1 MILFVDVCSSR
12 TAKDGVELVEVLD
25 LTVVVSSIPVGFEE
39 CAPVGIITFCNNALG
54 GHEALMAVGHKEFY
68 PAFENAV
75 VNLFEKSCGNDF
87 V

>member
-1 MILFVDVCSSR
+1 MILFVDVCSIC
-12 TAKDGVELVEVLD
+12 TAEDSVEFVEVLD
-25 LTVVVSSIPVGFEE
+25 LAVVVLSVPVGFEE
-39 CAPVGIITFCNNALG
+39 CAPVGIIAFCNNALG

>member
-1 MILFVDVCSSR
+1 MILFVDVCSSC
-12 TAKDGVELVEVLD
+12 TAEDSVELVEVLD
-25 LTVVVSSIPVGFEE
+25 FTVVVISIPVEFEE
-39 CAPVGIITFCNNALG
+39 YAPVGIVAFCNNALG

-75 VNLFEKSCGNDF
+75 ANLFEKSRGDNF